1 MSNIENIERTVAAA
15 DSGGGEPNIYS
26 ALTLAYLGD
35 CVYELYVRSH
45 LTADG
50 NHKVSVLHKMATKC
64 VCASAQAE
72 FYRRIEGILTEEELS
87 AFKRGRNAKSHPPKN
102 ADVIDYKIATGV
114 ETLIGYLYIKGDTK
128 RISELMT
135 HLF

>member
-1 MSNIENIERTVAAA
+1 MTNIENIERTVATAS
-15 DSGGGEPNIYS
+15 SGGNEPNIYS

-50 NHKVSVLHKMATKC
+50 NHKVNDLHKMATKF

-72 FYRRIEGILTEEELS
+72 FYHRIEGILTEEEIS

-128 RISELMT
+128 RISELIT

>member
-1 MSNIENIERTVAAA
+1 
-15 DSGGGEPNIYS
+15 
-26 ALTLAYLGD
+26 
-35 CVYELYVRSH
+35 
-45 LTADG
+45 
-50 NHKVSVLHKMATKC
+50 MATKF

-72 FYRRIEGILTEEELS
+72 FYHRIEGILTEEELS

-114 ETLIGYLYIKGDTK
+114 EALIGYLYIKGDTK
-128 RISELMT
+128 RISELMA